1 MCQILVCN
9 PPHLLPECVSALWR
23 EGYAV
28 TLLQNPGLPLPA
40 CDLVLLCAQDIAH
53 IEAWL
58 PVERTVLVWNGSED
72 TNLAL
77 AAYAAGAA
85 AVLPAQTSPSL
96 LLQRVRQM
104 TSPRSGYAPSDDASL
119 RRPRYPQGQ
128 PIHVDADLVMVI
140 ESGVVAQTV
149 IHADGSEVL
158 LGFYGPEQ
166 ILIPH
171 PADGCFIHLT
181 AHTDTQVR
189 LLTWTQA
196 ALWPDFAER
205 LRLRL
210 RLMEAWSANQAR
222 PYLADRVLGLLT
234 LLGEQFGVVTAHG
247 LRVDVRITHA
257 QIATAVGAART
268 TVTRILGEL
277 RSRRLVM
284 SAGTGEA
291 ERFCLPSWQEG
302 HHLPHPP
309 ITNHRSPTLS

>member
-40 CDLVLLCAQDIAH
+40 SDLVLLCADEIAH

-58 PVERTVLVWNGSED
+58 PLDRTVLVWNGSEE
-72 TNLAL
+72 TGLAL
-77 AAYAAGAA
+77 AAYTAGAA

-104 TSPRSGYAPSDDASL
+104 TSSRSTYTSNDDSSL
-119 RRPRYPQGQ
+119 RRSRYLQGQ
-128 PIHVDADLVMVI
+128 PIHVDDNLVMVI

-158 LGFYGPEQ
+158 LGFYGPDQ

-171 PADGCFIHLT
+171 PDDGCFIHLV

-189 LLTWTQA
+189 LLTWAQA
-196 ALWPDFAER
+196 AQWPDFAER

-277 RSRRLVM
+277 RRRRLLT

-291 ERFCLPSWQEG
+291 ERFYLLSWQES
-302 HHLPHPP
+302 HHLPHSQLLNP
-309 ITNHRSPTLS
+309 